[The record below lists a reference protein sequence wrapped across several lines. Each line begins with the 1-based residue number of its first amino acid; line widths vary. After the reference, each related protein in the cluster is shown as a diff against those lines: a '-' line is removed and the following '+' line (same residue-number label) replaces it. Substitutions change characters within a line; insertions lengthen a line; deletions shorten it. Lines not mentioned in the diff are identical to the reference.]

1 MSLKIIGTSLLH
13 RLALHLQ
20 SEVAIQAEGFSSE
33 PGILQHVGKRF
44 IRVSD
49 QYFVPL
55 TLQEIVLLGAG
66 TNVSTVAIQLR
77 STYMGSFPAL
87 LVRTG
92 LDYVEVI
99 VSREEE
105 EEELRVLIP
114 LCHVISI
121 EKTNER

>member
-1 MSLKIIGTSLLH
+1 LLH

-20 SEVAIQAEGFSSE
+20 SEVAIQAEGFASE
-33 PGILQHVGKRF
+33 PGLLQNVGKRF

-49 QYFVPL
+49 QYFVPA
-55 TLQEIVLLGAG
+55 TLQEIVLLGSS
-66 TNVSTVAIQLR
+66 TNISTVSIQLR
-77 STYMGSFPAL
+77 TTYMGSFPAL

-92 LDYVEVI
+92 IDYVEVI

-114 LCHVISI
+114 LGQVISI
-121 EKTNER
+121 EKTNES